1 MSKKSK
7 RILIIGG
14 SILALLV
21 IFTAIQNKDK
31 DVVKVTTEKAT
42 LRSVTESVTSS
53 GQIYPEYE
61 VKISPDISGEVIELK
76 VEEGDSVKRGQVLA
90 RVYAD
95 IYALQRDE
103 ASARVTQSQANVSNS
118 QAALGAQ
125 KATLEQAQQSYD
137 RNKTLYDDKVISKA
151 EFEQFEAN
159 LSSAKANYSA
169 SIQNIRSLQAGSRS
183 AQTGLRSANTN
194 LGRTTIVAPM
204 NGVVSSL
211 KIKQGERVVGTAQ
224 MAGTEM
230 MTIADMSSIEVRV
243 DVGENDIVKV
253 SIGDAAEV
261 EVDAYNDRK
270 FKGFVTKIASSV
282 KSSGISGATNDVT
295 NYEVRIRL
303 DKASYLDLIDP
314 GNSKKFPFRPGM
326 NARADIKTKRKDN
339 IITVPIASVN
349 ARVKGSDKS
358 PSESTKEKVDARPST
373 TDANE
378 SSNDSEMEEIVFLKM
393 VDGTVK
399 KRVVKTGIQDINYI
413 EVISGIKPGD
423 EVVTGPYTVIS
434 QTLKDGSKVKVV
446 SKDELFKK

>member
-1 MSKKSK
+1 MSKKWK

-14 SILALLV
+14 SVLALLIV
-21 IFTAIQNKDK
+21 YMAIKNKDK
-31 DVVKVTTEKAT
+31 DVIKVTTEKAA
-42 LRSVTESVTSS
+42 LRSVTESVNAS
-53 GQIYPEYE
+53 GQVYPEYE
-61 VKISPDISGEVIELK
+61 VKISPDISGEVIELR
-76 VEEGDSVKRGQVLA
+76 VEEGDSVTRGQVLA

-103 ASARVTQSQANVSNS
+103 ASARVSQSQANVSNS

-125 KATLEQAQQSYD
+125 KATLEQAQQAYD
-137 RNKTLYDDKVISKA
+137 RNKKLYDEKVISKA
-151 EFEQFEAN
+151 EFEQFETS
-159 LSSAKANYSA
+159 LSSAKANYNA
-169 SIQNIRSLQAGSRS
+169 SVQNIRSLQAGTRS

-194 LGRTTIVAPM
+194 LGRTTITAPM
-204 NGVVSSL
+204 SGVVSSL

-253 SIGDAAEV
+253 NIGDNAEV

-282 KSSGISGATNDVT
+282 KSSGLGGATNDVT

-303 DKASYLDLIDP
+303 DKNSYLDLIDP
-314 GNSKKFPFRPGM
+314 ANPKKFPFRPGM

-339 IITVPIASVN
+339 IVTVPIAAVN

-358 PSESTKEKVDARPST
+358 LADTKKENDKPQT
-373 TDANE
+373 TDAIT
-378 SSNDSEMEEIVFLKM
+378 NDTDNEMEEIVFMKM

-413 EVISGIKPGD
+413 EVTDGLKPGD

-446 SKDELFKK
+446 GKDELFKK

>member
-1 MSKKSK
+1 MSKKWK
-7 RILIIGG
+7 RILIIAG
-14 SILALLV
+14 SLLLLLIV
-21 IFTAIQNKDK
+21 FIAIKNKDK
-31 DVVKVTTEKAT
+31 DVINVTTEKAAR
-42 LRSVTESVTSS
+42 RSVIETVTAS
-53 GQIYPEYE
+53 GQVYPEYE
-61 VKISPDISGEVIELK
+61 VKISPDISGEVIELR
-76 VEEGDSVKRGQVLA
+76 VEEGDSVTRGQVLA

-103 ASARVTQSQANVSNS
+103 AAARVSQSQANVSNS

-125 KATLEQAQQSYD
+125 KAAVEQAQQAYD
-137 RNKTLYDDKVISKA
+137 RNKKLYEEKVISKA
-151 EFEQFEAN
+151 EFEQFETN
-159 LSSAKANYSA
+159 LSTAKANYNA
-169 SIQNIRSLQAGSRS
+169 SLQNIRSLQAGTRS

-194 LGRTTIVAPM
+194 LGRTTITAPM

-230 MTIADMSSIEVRV
+230 MTIADMSTLEVRV
-243 DVGENDIVKV
+243 DVGESDIVKV
-253 SIGDAAEV
+253 NIGDNAEI

-270 FKGFVTKIASSV
+270 FKGIVTKIASSV
-282 KSSGISGATNDVT
+282 KSAGVSGAANDVT
-295 NYEVRIRL
+295 NYEVRIRI
-303 DKASYLDLIDP
+303 DKNSYADLADP
-314 GNSKKFPFRPGM
+314 ANPKNFPFRPGM

-339 IITVPIASVN
+339 VVTVPIAAVN

-358 PSESTKEKVDARPST
+358 LADTRKEKEQPQT
-373 TDANE
+373 TEAADDNS
-378 SSNDSEMEEIVFLKM
+378 SSNEMEEIVFIKM

-413 EVISGIKPGD
+413 EVISGIQAGD

>member
-1 MSKKSK
+1 MSKKWK

-14 SILALLV
+14 SVLALLIV
-21 IFTAIQNKDK
+21 YTAIKNKDK
-31 DVVKVTTEKAT
+31 DVIKVTTEKAA
-42 LRSVTESVTSS
+42 LRSVTESVNAS
-53 GQIYPEYE
+53 GQVYPEYE
-61 VKISPDISGEVIELK
+61 VKISPDISGEVIELR
-76 VEEGDSVKRGQVLA
+76 VEEGDSVTRGQVLA

-103 ASARVTQSQANVSNS
+103 ASARVSQSQANVSNS

-125 KATLEQAQQSYD
+125 KATLEQAQQAYD
-137 RNKTLYDDKVISKA
+137 RNKKLYDEKVISKA
-151 EFEQFEAN
+151 EFEQFETS
-159 LSSAKANYSA
+159 LSSAKANYNA
-169 SIQNIRSLQAGSRS
+169 SVQNIRSLQAGTRS

-194 LGRTTIVAPM
+194 LGRTTITAPM
-204 NGVVSSL
+204 SGVVSSL

-253 SIGDAAEV
+253 NIGDNAEV

-282 KSSGISGATNDVT
+282 KSSGLGGATNDVT

-303 DKASYLDLIDP
+303 DKNSYLDLIDP
-314 GNSKKFPFRPGM
+314 ANPKKFPFRPGM

-339 IITVPIASVN
+339 IVTVPIAAVN

-358 PSESTKEKVDARPST
+358 LADTKKENDKPQT
-373 TDANE
+373 TDAIT
-378 SSNDSEMEEIVFLKM
+378 NDSNNEMEEIVFMKM

-413 EVISGIKPGD
+413 EVTDGLKPGD

-446 SKDELFKK
+446 GKDELFKK

>member
-1 MSKKSK
+1 MSKKWK

-14 SILALLV
+14 SILLLLIVFIALK
-21 IFTAIQNKDK
+21 NKDRG
-31 DVVKVTTEKAT
+31 VIKVTTEKAA
-42 LRSVTESVTSS
+42 LRSVTESVTAS

-61 VKISPDISGEVIELK
+61 VKISPDISGEVTELT
-76 VEEGDSVKRGQVLA
+76 VEEGDSVTRGQVLA

-103 ASARVTQSQANVSNS
+103 AAARVSQSQANVSNS

-125 KATLEQAQQSYD
+125 KAALDQAQQAYD
-137 RNKTLYDDKVISKA
+137 RNKKLYDDRVISRS
-151 EFEQFEAN
+151 EFEQFETN
-159 LSSAKANYSA
+159 LSTARANYNA
-169 SIQNIRSLQAGSRS
+169 SLQNIRSQQAGTRS

-194 LGRTTIVAPM
+194 LGRTTITAPM

-211 KIKQGERVVGTAQ
+211 KIKKGERVVGTAQ

-230 MTIADMSSIEVRV
+230 MTIADMSTIEVRV

-253 SIGDAAEV
+253 NIGDAAEI

-303 DKASYLDLIDP
+303 DKASYADLIDP
-314 GNSKKFPFRPGM
+314 SGVKRFPFRPGM
-326 NARADIKTKRKDN
+326 NARADIKTRRKDN
-339 IITVPIASVN
+339 IVTVPIASVN

-358 PSESTKEKVDARPST
+358 LADTKKEADKPQT
-373 TDANE
+373 TDASE
-378 SSNDSEMEEIVFLKM
+378 SDSNSEMEEILFMKM

-413 EVISGIKPGD
+413 EVTSGIKAGD

-446 SKDELFKK
+446 SKDELFKKQ

>member
-1 MSKKSK
+1 MSKKWK

-14 SILALLV
+14 SVLALLIV
-21 IFTAIQNKDK
+21 YMAIKNKDK
-31 DVVKVTTEKAT
+31 DVIKVTTEKAA
-42 LRSVTESVTSS
+42 LRSVTESVNAS
-53 GQIYPEYE
+53 GQVYPEYE
-61 VKISPDISGEVIELK
+61 VKISPDISGEVIELR
-76 VEEGDSVKRGQVLA
+76 VEEGDSVTRGQVLA

-103 ASARVTQSQANVSNS
+103 ASARVSQSQANVSNS

-125 KATLEQAQQSYD
+125 KATLEQAQQAYD
-137 RNKTLYDDKVISKA
+137 RNKKLYDEKVISKA
-151 EFEQFEAN
+151 EFEQFETS
-159 LSSAKANYSA
+159 LSSAKANYNA
-169 SIQNIRSLQAGSRS
+169 SVQNIRSLQAGTRS

-194 LGRTTIVAPM
+194 LGRTTITAPM
-204 NGVVSSL
+204 SGVVSSL

-253 SIGDAAEV
+253 NIGDNAEV

-282 KSSGISGATNDVT
+282 KSSGLGGATNDVT

-303 DKASYLDLIDP
+303 DKNSYLDLIDP
-314 GNSKKFPFRPGM
+314 ANPKKFPFRPGM

-339 IITVPIASVN
+339 IVTVPIAAVN

-358 PSESTKEKVDARPST
+358 LADTKKENDKPQT
-373 TDANE
+373 TDAIT
-378 SSNDSEMEEIVFLKM
+378 NDTNNEMEEIVFMKM

-413 EVISGIKPGD
+413 EVTDGLKPGD

-446 SKDELFKK
+446 GKDELFKK

>member
-1 MSKKSK
+1 MSKKWK
-7 RILIIGG
+7 KILIISG
-14 SILALLV
+14 SLLLLLI
-21 IFTAIQNKDK
+21 IFIAVKNKDK
-31 DVVKVTTEKAT
+31 GVINVTTEKAAV
-42 LRSVTESVTSS
+42 RSVTESVTAS
-53 GQIYPEYE
+53 GQVYPEYE
-61 VKISPDISGEVIELK
+61 IKISPDISGEVIELR
-76 VEEGDSVKRGQVLA
+76 VEEGDSVTRGQILA

-103 ASARVTQSQANVSNS
+103 AAARVSQSQANVSNS

-125 KATLEQAQQSYD
+125 KAAVEQAQQAYD
-137 RNKTLYDDKVISKA
+137 RNKKLYEEKVISKA
-151 EFEQFEAN
+151 EFEQFETN
-159 LSSAKANYSA
+159 LSTAKANYNA
-169 SIQNIRSLQAGSRS
+169 SLQNIRSLQAGSRS

-194 LGRTTIVAPM
+194 LGRTTLTAPM
-204 NGVVSSL
+204 SGVVSSL

-230 MTIADMSSIEVRV
+230 MTIADMSTLELRV

-253 SIGDAAEV
+253 DVGDNAEI

-270 FKGFVTKIASSV
+270 FKGIVTKIASSV
-282 KSSGISGATNDVT
+282 KSAGGGATNDVT
-295 NYEVRIRL
+295 NYEVRIRI
-303 DKASYLDLIDP
+303 DKNSYADLVDP
-314 GNSKKFPFRPGM
+314 ANPKNFPFRPGM

-339 IITVPIASVN
+339 VVTVPIAAVN

-358 PSESTKEKVDARPST
+358 LADTKKEKEQPQST
-373 TDANE
+373 EAAEDN
-378 SSNDSEMEEIVFLKM
+378 SSNEMEEIVFIKM

-413 EVISGIKPGD
+413 EVISGIQAGD